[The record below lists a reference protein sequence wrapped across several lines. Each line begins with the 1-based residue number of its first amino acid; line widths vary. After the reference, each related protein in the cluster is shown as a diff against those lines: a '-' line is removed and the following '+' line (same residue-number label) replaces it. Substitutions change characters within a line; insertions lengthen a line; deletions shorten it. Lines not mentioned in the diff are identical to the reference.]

1 MSDKPKLQRLK
12 KSQVESAFRVIYRA
26 HQSQEETAIPPALLS
41 LDEEQWE
48 MLTIALDDLLIELET
63 ATLH

>member
-1 MSDKPKLQRLK
+1 MNDKPKLRKLQK
-12 KSQVESAFRVIYRA
+12 NQVESAFRVIYKA
-26 HQSQEETAIPPALLS
+26 HQSQKETAIPPALLS

-48 MLTIALDDLLIELET
+48 MLTIALDDLLLELET